1 MIHYE
6 TPVKPNSLSWRV
18 INGSH
23 DADPTKKVFLIGG
36 SLESKRQAVVLRDAF
51 SDLSSKWARE
61 IEMTFAETKTHYE
74 IAGGNYTFFFVL
86 PALFKAFRKKHPFL
100 RLKLYLLDLRDAG
113 DLVKKSADLVLTTR
127 IDMDSQIVDYSL
139 GAEKFGYHVLRK
151 SYSDLSRQFA
161 VKDTVLKKYG
171 SKEDVLKHHDFISSS
186 MVYVTTDHNEQKH
199 IPSDEVFGDNA
210 RYSVSLYPIGY
221 EMMLNGLGICSVYK
235 HNAKRKGVTVLK
247 GKTNKMQ
254 RILIAKNFSSR
265 PYKKVV
271 TAYLGARNEDLQ
283 I

>member
-1 MIHYE
+1 MMNYE

-113 DLVKKSADLVLTTR
+113 DLVKKSADLVLSGR
-127 IDMDSQIVDYSL
+127 HMGDDSQLVDYSI
-139 GAEKFGYHVLRK
+139 GAEKFGYCVLRK
-151 SYSDLSRQFA
+151 NYSDLSQFA

-199 IPSDEVFGDNA
+199 IASDEVFRDTA
-210 RYSVSLYPIGY
+210 RYSVSLYPVGY
-221 EMMLNGLGICSVYK
+221 QMMLNGLGICSVYK
-235 HNAKRKGVTVLK
+235 HNAKRQGVTVLK

-254 RILIAKNFSSR
+254 RILVAKNFSSR
-265 PYKKVV
+265 AYKKVV
-271 TAYLGARNEDLQ
+271 TGYLGVINENLQ